1 MPADRNTGSRLQ
13 LHGTGRL
20 PRVLIRHSRRKK
32 EPQGFSRVSEA
43 LQLDEREQTQGSV
56 VIAEEILQEN
66 TSLPLEIPSGPINSN
81 LRGAVVTELCQI
93 TPLYCHQDLD
103 PPSSNHCPR
112 SLTFFQ
118 ALLWFFFCRKVV
130 LPLPCRQFVAIRFC
144 TRAIDSVLSAPPLAM
159 AICRHPERNAAASL
173 LLL

>member
-118 ALLWFFFCRKVV
+118 ALLWVFFAEKLSCRCPADS
-130 LPLPCRQFVAIRFC
+130 LLRYAFVP
-144 TRAIDSVLSAPPLAM
+144 APSTAS
-159 AICRHPERNAAASL
+159 SL
-173 LLL
+173 LLH